1 DRRSLWKDLHKH
13 KISVKDRPWVI
24 LGDFNACLDPS
35 ERSFGCSKVTSAM
48 NDFKDYVSDIE
59 VEDTAMSGL
68 QFTWNKKPGM
78 VGGLLKKLDRVLG
91 NIPFMTS
98 FLSAFAR
105 FLPFMLSDH
114 TPAMFVIPEVKKS
127 KHKPFKFHNYL
138 SSKEDFIP
146 TVKNVW
152 SNKVEGIA
160 MFSLVSKLKLLKK
173 PEMEAKAFKAYKSA
187 LRDEESFLKQKA
199 KIQWLDEGDKNSK
212 YFHNVIKFVK
222 HFKNVLG
229 SSSSVNPIDDLDSLF
244 SKVLSDSDAEYINRS
259 VTDDEIRK
267 ALFEI
272 DGNKAPGP
280 DGYSAQFFKHAW
292 NVVGSEVCMA
302 VKDFFK
308 NGKILKEINATII
321 SLVPKID
328 TPLKVFDFHPIAC
341 CNVIY
346 KIISKIISNRL
357 KGVLGFLVDVNQCA
371 FIPSRQISDNI
382 LISQE
387 LIRGCHIDRGFAK
400 CAFKIDIQKAYDSV
414 EWEFLA
420 CCLKAFKFHDTLIR
434 QEGFKTKGS
443 PISLSVYACDGDSK
457 SVSVLKKALDEF
469 GGVPLLSKRLY
480 VKDCRLL
487 IDKVKKRIC
496 DWKKKVLSF
505 AGRLQLVQS
514 VLSSM
519 QVFWASFFILPKS
532 IAADVERLLR
542 DFIWNYGEFKKE
554 SLWVKWINVYK
565 LKGRSFWDIS
575 DKAGIRWAWKNLLR
589 FRGKF
594 RDHIVHRIGDGC
606 NTSLWFN
613 NWHAICPLSNFIS
626 RRDILYSG
634 LSLDCKVA
642 NVIKNGVWDWPSDLV
657 CKFDGLFVIQPPS
670 LIEGKSDKVVWRNI
684 QGRIKDFFV
693 SEVWN
698 DIRSRNLLVLWSR
711 LVCEMMIYVVSF
723 AKRVWIAIIT
733 SFFSVVSLRKS
744 GAAHCSS
751 LIDKVKSRLFNWK
764 NKSLS
769 FAGRL
774 QLIKS
779 VVIST
784 QVYWASSFILPK
796 AVNAEI
802 EQLMRGFLWSHVLF
816 LLPPP
821 IIFHDRKDRVLW
833 KSNNGKIGD
842 FSVSNV
848 WADLAEEKPMVA
860 WHKINVWQENVVTK
874 CSLCE
879 VGSESHNHLFF
890 ECPYSLEVWQ
900 QFKDVVKLVIGSM
913 VYFIWLERNLRRFQD
928 KRRPVKDLC
937 GIIRGNVWL
946 RLMSLKIKK
955 SVQVMEA
962 ARLWDFG
969 VEECN
974 GESGSLDSHLKFS
987 FGSSVENNED
997 CALSKAYEHNDFVNG
1012 NDGYFICVSCDKSL
1026 LLDDQCKPVAKSSG
1040 LMNGLDPTCM
1050 GDVGPSDR
1058 GKLASMEDVV
1068 GTGLVSSSPMDGIA
1082 SDKGGDKFE
1091 FGKIS
1096 SSKGILNKPNKP
1108 MFTLNFGPN
1117 VKMSN
1122 PFMEKPI
1129 GSSAWNA
1136 WGSNAGSSFGPTIL
1150 SNQFSVDAE
1159 RFVEKLKKGLEE
1171 VALKMKYVP
1180 SAVSKMENGNKRIMY
1195 QWKPPL
1201 CTHCKTFGHTILAC
1215 KLRPKTDVERAAK
1228 IVKDAS
1234 SLKGPLEENY
1244 NAMKSDEEGFFQVGK
1259 NNKSSNKGNG
1269 KGRLSKSCHSSGIVR
1284 PSQQC
1289 DSNQGNSSFGYGKY
1303 GNQQRY
1309 SYDKQLSKDSS
1320 FKPKVLV
1327 RGFSPKTNPR
1337 VNGNDPIP
1345 TMNSFSVSLWKSLQK
1360 YKQSFRNSPWVILGD
1375 FNATLDPS
1383 DKSSGCSKVTT
1394 AMSDFRDCV
1403 ADIEVEDISISGL
1416 NFTWNKCPGKAGGLL
1431 KKLDRIMGNVDF
1443 ITSFPTSYARFL
1455 PFM

>member
-1 DRRSLWKDLHKH
+1 IKGSLD
-13 KISVKDRPWVI
+13 V
-24 LGDFNACLDPS
+24 
-35 ERSFGCSKVTSAM
+35 
-48 NDFKDYVSDIE
+48 
-59 VEDTAMSGL
+59 
-68 QFTWNKKPGM
+68 
-78 VGGLLKKLDRVLG
+78 
-91 NIPFMTS
+91 
-98 FLSAFAR
+98 
-105 FLPFMLSDH
+105 
-114 TPAMFVIPEVKKS
+114 
-127 KHKPFKFHNYL
+127 
-138 SSKEDFIP
+138 
-146 TVKNVW
+146 
-152 SNKVEGIA
+152 
-160 MFSLVSKLKLLKK
+160 
-173 PEMEAKAFKAYKSA
+173 
-187 LRDEESFLKQKA
+187 
-199 KIQWLDEGDKNSK
+199 
-212 YFHNVIKFVK
+212 
-222 HFKNVLG
+222 
-229 SSSSVNPIDDLDSLF
+229 
-244 SKVLSDSDAEYINRS
+244 
-259 VTDDEIRK
+259 
-267 ALFEI
+267 
-272 DGNKAPGP
+272 
-280 DGYSAQFFKHAW
+280 
-292 NVVGSEVCMA
+292 
-302 VKDFFK
+302 
-308 NGKILKEINATII
+308 
-321 SLVPKID
+321 
-328 TPLKVFDFHPIAC
+328 
-341 CNVIY
+341 
-346 KIISKIISNRL
+346 
-357 KGVLGFLVDVNQCA
+357 LVDESQNA
-371 FIPSRQISDNI
+371 FIPSRRISDNV
-382 LISQE
+382 LLTQE
-387 LIRGCHIDRGFAK
+387 LMRNYHRNRGPAK
-400 CAFKIDIQKAYDSV
+400 ADVHSVLILSKALK
-414 EWEFLA
+414 EFSGVSGLVPN
-420 CCLKAFKFHDTLIR
+420 L
-434 QEGFKTKGS
+434 
-443 PISLSVYACDGDSK
+443 SK
-457 SVSVLKKALDEF
+457 SSV
-469 GGVPLLSKRLY
+469 
-480 VKDCRLL
+480 
-487 IDKVKKRIC
+487 
-496 DWKKKVLSF
+496 
-505 AGRLQLVQS
+505 
-514 VLSSM
+514 
-519 QVFWASFFILPKS
+519 FF
-532 IAADVERLLR
+532 
-542 DFIWNYGEFKKE
+542 
-554 SLWVKWINVYK
+554 
-565 LKGRSFWDIS
+565 
-575 DKAGIRWAWKNLLR
+575 
-589 FRGKF
+589 
-594 RDHIVHRIGDGC
+594 
-606 NTSLWFN
+606 
-613 NWHAICPLSNFIS
+613 
-626 RRDILYSG
+626 
-634 LSLDCKVA
+634 
-642 NVIKNGVWDWPSDLV
+642 
-657 CKFDGLFVIQPPS
+657 
-670 LIEGKSDKVVWRNI
+670 
-684 QGRIKDFFV
+684 
-693 SEVWN
+693 
-698 DIRSRNLLVLWSR
+698 
-711 LVCEMMIYVVSF
+711 
-723 AKRVWIAIIT
+723 
-733 SFFSVVSLRKS
+733 
-744 GAAHCSS
+744 AHCSS

-802 EQLMRGFLWSHVLF
+802 EQLMRGFLWSHGLSLDCKVCD
-816 LLPPP
+816 
-821 IIFHDRKDRVLW
+821 IVERDRVLW

-1180 SAVSKMENGNKRIMY
+1180 SAVSKMENGNKRIMFSAEEEITKTNSGIFSFKFKSEEGMKSVLESGPY

-1309 SYDKQLSKDSS
+1309 SYDKQVNSQNSKWGNVGSKGKS
-1320 FKPKVLV
+1320 NHAGS
-1327 RGFSPKTNPR
+1327 RGKQ
-1337 VNGNDPIP
+1337 DLWQ
-1345 TMNSFSVSLWKSLQK
+1345 SLWKSLQK